1 MPKWIDNV
9 SAFSDALGPQFA
21 PLVLGLSDVPWES
34 DEHRDGFIQL
44 MTTGGANG
52 EA

>member
-1 MPKWIDNV
+1 MPKWIESV

-21 PLVLGLSDVPWES
+21 PLIFDLADVPWDS
-34 DEHRDGFIQL
+34 TEHRDGFIQL
-44 MTTGGANG
+44 MTGAPNG